1 MLWQWL
7 KRKKVT
13 INKVARR
20 WKVNLKTAN
29 NHHFSRVT
37 PISKK
42 NIKSSFYSILVII
55 VNTSEK
61 MLTLSLFFSD
71 CSGKPIS
78 QRFTS
83 DSEDEV
89 PKQHLFIWISQAN
102 VNWHFKGRLMGTP
115 CSSAPVRYAP
125 VASPVN

>member
-29 NHHFSRVT
+29 NHYFSRVT

-42 NIKSSFYSILVII
+42 NIKSSFYSVLVII

-61 MLTLSLFFSD
+61 MLTLSLFFFD

-102 VNWHFKGRLMGTP
+102 VNCHFKGKLTGTP
-115 CSSAPVRYAP
+115 CPSAPVRYAP
-125 VASPVN
+125 VISPVN